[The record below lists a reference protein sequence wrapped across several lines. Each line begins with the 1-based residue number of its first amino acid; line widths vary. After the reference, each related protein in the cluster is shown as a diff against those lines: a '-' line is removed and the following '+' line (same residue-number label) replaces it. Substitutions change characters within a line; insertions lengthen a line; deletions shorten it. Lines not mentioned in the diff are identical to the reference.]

1 MTGFFAALEERAR
14 LTGAALCIGID
25 PRADTA
31 AAALAAAQRLVAATA
46 PVAAAFKPNA
56 AFFEAFGADGIE
68 ALIEVVAGIPDEI
81 PVILDAK
88 RGDIASSAEGY
99 ARAAFEVIGAGAITV
114 SPYLGRDALEP
125 FLAREGRGIW
135 VLCRTSNPTS
145 AEIQG
150 LALPDGTTVAER
162 VAALAT
168 TWAGPDRLGLV
179 VGATQP
185 EALAAI
191 RRIAPEHWILAP
203 GVGAQGAGADGLET
217 GLRADGIGLLVTV
230 SRAVADAPDPAAAAR
245 NLRDVLARSRPT
257 SRRPASLAATLHDAG
272 CIRFGEFT
280 LRSGT
285 TSPIYVDLR
294 ALTGSAA
301 ALRRVAAAFV
311 PALAARGFDH
321 VAPVPYGAMPL
332 GTAVALATDSSL
344 VWPRAQPKEHGT
356 SARVEGRWQPG
367 DRVVLIDDVITSG
380 ASAVEAAAL
389 LRRAGLVVEH
399 LVVLVE
405 RDRRARAALAA
416 EGITLTAI
424 TTLAELV
431 ADLAAG
437 GAISPEQQ
445 RVVEEFLAQ

>member
-1 MTGFFAALEERAR
+1 VTGFFAALEERAR

-31 AAALAAAQRLVAATA
+31 AAALAAAQRLVAATS

-68 ALIEVVAGIPDEI
+68 ALIAVVAAIPDEI

-114 SPYLGRDALEP
+114 SPYLGRDALGP

-150 LALPDGTTVAER
+150 IALPDGTTVAER

-203 GVGAQGAGADGLET
+203 GVGAQGAGVDGLET

-230 SRAVADAPDPAAAAR
+230 SRAVADAPDPGEAAR
-245 NLRDVLARSRPT
+245 NLRDVLARSRPA
-257 SRRPASLAATLHDAG
+257 SPRPASLAATLHDAG
-272 CIRFGEFT
+272 CIRVGEFT

-311 PALAARGFDH
+311 PALAARDFDH

-405 RDRRARAALAA
+405 RDRRARAALAE